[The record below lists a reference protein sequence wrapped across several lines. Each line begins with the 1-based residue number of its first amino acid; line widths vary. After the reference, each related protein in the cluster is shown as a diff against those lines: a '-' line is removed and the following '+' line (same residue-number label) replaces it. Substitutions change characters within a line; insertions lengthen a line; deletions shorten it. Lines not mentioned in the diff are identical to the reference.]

1 MSMDTYFYL
10 VIVAGLIAGASAG
23 LLGVYIVGMRIPF
36 IGICISHA
44 AMAGSIYGSFL
55 VFANPTLTVI
65 CPALG
70 GMTASVI
77 AALSLAGV
85 RPEKSR
91 LDTNVVL
98 AIVFCLM
105 LGLTFLGIGLN
116 QASRS
121 EMLGLLWGNILFT
134 DKLGTITIG
143 VMAAGLALFCALF
156 NKELKVLL
164 FSRSIAAATGIHEG
178 FVYALF
184 LVLCGIILAVNL
196 PLIGGLMIFSIITCP
211 AATAYQLCT
220 GHRSVVIAATV
231 FGMLSALI
239 GFVVSFYFDLP
250 TGACIVLVSAAIF
263 GLSALARFARNR
275 AD

>member
-1 MSMDTYFYL
+1 
-10 VIVAGLIAGASAG
+10 
-23 LLGVYIVGMRIPF
+23 
-36 IGICISHA
+36 
-44 AMAGSIYGSFL
+44 
-55 VFANPTLTVI
+55 
-65 CPALG
+65 
-70 GMTASVI
+70 
-77 AALSLAGV
+77 
-85 RPEKSR
+85 
-91 LDTNVVL
+91 
-98 AIVFCLM
+98 
-105 LGLTFLGIGLN
+105 
-116 QASRS
+116 
-121 EMLGLLWGNILFT
+121 
-134 DKLGTITIG
+134 
-143 VMAAGLALFCALF
+143 LALFCALF

-211 AATAYQLCT
+211 AAAAYQLCT